1 VEFNIVGRD
10 RGLKKMDFY
19 DEKQA
24 GNFEIISGTKTKMRK
39 LARECG
45 TPPDGFMVEKAW
57 KILADYYKSLL

>member
-1 VEFNIVGRD
+1 
-10 RGLKKMDFY
+10 MDFY